1 MYLLTKKKY
10 FFKCLAFASLLR
22 LHFIFQI
29 TPDSG
34 PATIEFPVAETAPEP
49 ANEDDVK
56 PDFGQSDNIDVDP
69 SQGAINMAFDD
80 KDEATGEGD
89 EEEDEVS

>member
-1 MYLLTKKKY
+1 M
-10 FFKCLAFASLLR
+10 
-22 LHFIFQI
+22 
-29 TPDSG
+29 
-34 PATIEFPVAETAPEP
+34 PEP
-49 ANEDDVK
+49 AHEPPKKDDDVK

-69 SQGAINMAFDD
+69 NQGAINMAFDD